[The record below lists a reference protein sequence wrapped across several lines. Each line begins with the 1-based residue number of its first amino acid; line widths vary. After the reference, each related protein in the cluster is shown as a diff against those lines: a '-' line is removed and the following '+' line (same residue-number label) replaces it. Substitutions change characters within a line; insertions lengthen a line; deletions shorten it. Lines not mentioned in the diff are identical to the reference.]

1 MTLTK
6 RPTATHLLPTYASQ
20 PIAFERGAG
29 AWLWDEQGNRYLDAL
44 SGIAVCGIGHAHPEV
59 TATITAQAEKLL
71 HTSNIFTIPNQ
82 IQLASNLCRLTGMDQ
97 VFFANSGAEAN
108 EAAIKLV
115 RLFARR
121 KHIKAPAI
129 IVAENSFHGRTLATL
144 SATGN
149 RNVQAGFEPLV
160 GGFIRVPY
168 NDIESI
174 QTVAKNNKNV
184 VAVWVEPIQGEGGV
198 NVPDEGYL
206 QQLRAITNQNDWLL
220 MLDEIQTGIARTGK
234 FCAFQHEDLMPDILT
249 LAKGLGNGIPIG
261 ACLVA
266 NQMIDGFQPGQHG
279 STFGGNPFV
288 TAVSNKVLEI
298 IERDELAVRAQTL
311 GDQIS
316 RELKEQLQDLAIFSK
331 LAHKGM
337 MFGVHLNKPCA
348 EIVPMALAQ
357 GLIVNVTSATT
368 VRLLPPLTMSDEEAQ
383 QMIDIVVKVIKQ
395 FAQNS

>member
-1 MTLTK
+1 MTVTK
-6 RPTATHLLPTYASQ
+6 RPTPTHLLPTYASQ

-59 TATITAQAEKLL
+59 TATISAQAEKLL

-121 KHIKAPAI
+121 KHSKAPAI

-174 QTVAKNNKNV
+174 KTVAKNNKNV

-234 FCAFQHEDLMPDILT
+234 FCAFQHEDLLPDILT

-288 TAVSNKVLEI
+288 TAVSSKVLEI

-316 RELKEQLQDLAIFSK
+316 RQLKEQLQDLAIFSN

-368 VRLLPPLTMSDEEAQ
+368 VRLLPPLTMRDEEAQ

>member
-1 MTLTK
+1 MTVTK
-6 RPTATHLLPTYASQ
+6 RPTLTHLLPTYASQ

-59 TATITAQAEKLL
+59 TATISAQAEKLL

-82 IQLASNLCRLTGMDQ
+82 IKLASNLCRLTGMDQ
-97 VFFANSGAEAN
+97 VFFSNSGAEAN

-174 QTVAKNNKNV
+174 KTVAKNNKNV

-220 MLDEIQTGIARTGK
+220 MLDEIQTGIARTGQ
-234 FCAFQHEDLMPDILT
+234 FCAFQHEDLIPDILT

-288 TAVSNKVLEI
+288 TAVSSKVLEI

-316 RELKEQLQDLAIFSK
+316 RQLKEQLQDLAIFSK

-337 MFGVHLNKPCA
+337 MFGVHLNKPCT
-348 EIVPMALAQ
+348 EIVSMALAQ

-368 VRLLPPLTMSDEEAQ
+368 VRLLPPLTMSDKEAQ